1 MMNRININAKQIRI
15 ELSSLARAALSSAFR
30 SLFSD
35 IEKKLFSRAEHTI
48 NQEDKAE
55 FFELIESL
63 KTHLQPFEENF
74 FASISR
80 SELEQSIPKTWL
92 DLVHDR
98 TLSLLIED
106 MIAHAK
112 ARYGMEH
119 AQFESRIKLLSQTNP
134 EFIPER
140 FLTLPAIVTA
150 FLINIKIFKKPLKK
164 DIIRVLGNQVLIK
177 LEPMYML
184 MNDHLVQLGV
194 LPQIKSIRGNE
205 FNELEN
211 IFNEMFDRES
221 ILGVLD
227 EANASLTQEE
237 YIEPLPIL
245 QNSLSRKKL
254 ILRKA
259 SNIQP
264 DDFTDAFVAEVE
276 KQNKNATAKV
286 LIATKDKE
294 ILRLVGAVI
303 ADIINDPQIN
313 PVIKKQIHILQTVL
327 LHTAFDD
334 ANFFSQINNPART
347 IVNELAV
354 IGSDPSLDIDKII
367 QIEAL
372 VSNIITEASG
382 LKFSFPQ
389 TLRDLYR
396 IDGRSS
402 KNDEVAL
409 NAIQNRHPEVLARCR
424 DRIATI
430 IRDKVQSVVMSAPAQ
445 VFIEEAWAPFLVQ
458 ILMTHGRQCDEW
470 HEANSV
476 LDRMIQLEAVTATS
490 AKSVIELSSDIKE
503 LLRHTQSGSFNRG
516 AEGQNLPSIDR
527 YQTYL
532 ESVWSAIP
540 APVEPEPKGLVL
552 PAASTPFNALESN
565 IHIRLPLSTE
575 PIQSAPRTTP
585 EAEEDTEAPH
595 IAASASIQTDVTTEP
610 ESPLVTQNNLPE
622 ELRAHDVEKN
632 EPQDRLAEENSK
644 YHEAVKNPRVIEFF
658 NKHVLSDEWFQVF
671 TTEGAALRR
680 LKVSSIN
687 FELGVVNFSNRNGE
701 LTLFLPLAQI
711 FKDIIENRSHPV
723 FDNAQFNSARE
734 KLIHELEKMGT

>member
-1 MMNRININAKQIRI
+1 MMNRININAEQIRV
-15 ELSSLARAALSSAFR
+15 ELSSLAKAALSSAFK

-74 FASISR
+74 FISIAQSD
-80 SELEQSIPKTWL
+80 LERNIPKTWL
-92 DLVHDR
+92 DLTQDR

-119 AQFESRIKLLSQTNP
+119 AQYESRIKLLSQSNP
-134 EFIPER
+134 GSIPER
-140 FLTLPAIVTA
+140 FYTLPAIVTA
-150 FLINIKIFKKPLKK
+150 FLMNIKIFKKPLKK

-205 FNELEN
+205 FSELEN

-245 QNSLSRKKL
+245 QNLLTRKKL

-264 DDFTDAFVAEVE
+264 DDFMDAFVAEAE
-276 KQNKNATAKV
+276 KQNKNATTKV

-313 PVIKKQIHILQTVL
+313 PVIKKQIHILQTIL

-334 ANFFSQINNPART
+334 AHFFSQINNPART

-354 IGSDPSLDIDKII
+354 IGSDPSLDIEKIV

-372 VSNIITEASG
+372 VSNIITEASD

-389 TLRDLYR
+389 TLRELYR

-402 KNDEVAL
+402 KNDEIAL

-430 IRDKVQSVVMSAPAQ
+430 IRDKVQSVVMSTPAQ
-445 VFIEEAWAPFLVQ
+445 LFIEEVWAPFLVQ

-476 LDRMIQLEAVTATS
+476 LDGMIQLEAAQPTN
-490 AKSVIELSSDIKE
+490 AKSVIELGSNIKD
-503 LLRHTQSGSFNRG
+503 LLRHTRSRGFNLR
-516 AEGQNLPSIDR
+516 AEGQNPPSIDH

-532 ESVWSAIP
+532 ENIWSAIP
-540 APVEPEPKGLVL
+540 SPIESEPEVHTSPT
-552 PAASTPFNALESN
+552 AAPPNAPEPDINILQPIQLEAESTTVQSSIVEKDTETTQTTDSTSIQSGVTAEPE
-565 IHIRLPLSTE
+565 LPLVKNNLSEET
-575 PIQSAPRTTP
+575 AP
-585 EAEEDTEAPH
+585 DTEDDDEV
-595 IAASASIQTDVTTEP
+595 Q
-610 ESPLVTQNNLPE
+610 
-622 ELRAHDVEKN
+622 
-632 EPQDRLAEENSK
+632 QDRLVIENSK
-644 YHEAVKNPRVIEFF
+644 YHEAVKNPQVIEFF
-658 NKHVLSDEWFQVF
+658 NKYVLSDEWFQVF

-701 LTLFLPLAQI
+701 VTLFLPLAQI
-711 FKDIIENRSHPV
+711 FRDIIENRSHPV
-723 FDNAQFNSARE
+723 FDNAQFNSARK
-734 KLIHELEKMGT
+734 KLIQELEKMDT